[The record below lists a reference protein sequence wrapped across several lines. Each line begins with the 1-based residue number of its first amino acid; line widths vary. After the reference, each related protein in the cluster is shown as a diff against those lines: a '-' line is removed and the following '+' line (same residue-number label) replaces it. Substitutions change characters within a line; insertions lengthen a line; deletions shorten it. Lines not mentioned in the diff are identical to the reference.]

1 MSPIRQAALI
11 VLVAGAD
18 PLLAQP
24 WVPPAGH
31 GTVSMTYQNYY
42 VTGHFDL
49 QGRRNDNGATHSRA
63 LVAELDLGLTDAI
76 ALTVSLPYIASRYT
90 GPDFYLVGG
99 IPTFPG
105 PLDDRK
111 YHGAFQD
118 LRVEGRR
125 MFLAGPVA
133 WAPLAGVVLP
143 THAYETRGEA
153 VPGKRRRELQLG
165 AALGADLHRVLP
177 RTYVYARYAW
187 AVAERN
193 HGFPSVR
200 STIDL
205 EGGHEL
211 TDRLAVRGAVAWQV
225 RHRGPTLDELEAHDW
240 EGHDRFIVPSY
251 VNVGGGASV
260 RITRAAELSASWT
273 ATVSGKG
280 GAHVGRMF
288 AIGATWSFGG
298 GLGGLGGGARPS
310 PDQKEQLPGFGRS
323 RRGGLRPTG
332 MM

>member
-1 MSPIRQAALI
+1 MIGIRHAALI
-11 VLVAGAD
+11 VLVASAE

-24 WVPPAGH
+24 WVPPSGH

-49 QGRRNDNGATHSRA
+49 QGRQNKNGATHSKA
-63 LVAELDLGLTDAI
+63 LVAELDLGLTDTI
-76 ALTVSLPYIASRYT
+76 GLTVSLPYIASQYT
-90 GPDFYLVGG
+90 GPDVYFVGG

-133 WAPLAGVVLP
+133 LAPFAAVVVP
-143 THAYETRGEA
+143 THEYETRGEA
-153 VPGKRRRELQLG
+153 VPGKHRRELQLG
-165 AALGADLHRVLP
+165 VASGADLHRFLP
-177 RTYVYARYAW
+177 RTYVYARYAY

-193 HGFPSVR
+193 HGFESVR
-200 STIDL
+200 SMIEID
-205 EGGHEL
+205 GGHDVTKRVTL
-211 TDRLAVRGAVAWQV
+211 RGLLAWQV

-251 VNVGGGASV
+251 FNVGGGASV
-260 RITRAAELSASWT
+260 RVTRAAELSALWI

-280 GAHVGRMF
+280 GAHVGRML
-288 AIGATWSFGG
+288 ALGVTWSFGG
-298 GLGGLGGGARPS
+298 GLGGLGGGASQSHNAPMSWGVRP
-310 PDQKEQLPGFGRS
+310 P
-323 RRGGLRPTG
+323 RR
-332 MM
+332 